1 VTLSTLATKIL
12 GSPAVESREAWA
24 DAAAQIKMSG
34 RFVLM
39 PELMDFVV
47 GHRAR
52 DEQEIGLLSSHLQL
66 PHDPCWIEYS
76 ALQYAQK
83 RGLDPSL
90 YPKNS
95 GMLFN
100 RGRDGLIRLQYLS
113 EEKDPGGDYLF
124 MYPYR
129 AVYSSNGISLEGIDR
144 APAVKLDEAFRSK
157 VKSAA
162 HLGIALI
169 CLLTAKNAPLR
180 IDPEEDMTKINARRE
195 RSGNAIL
202 FSAHAVS
209 WDLSRAERRIRQSG
223 EAASSEVRKE
233 AIAHIVRGHVK
244 IRKSGAFWWSPHV
257 RGSLA
262 EHTLQGRDYKVNASK
277 LGSL

>member
-1 VTLSTLATKIL
+1 L
-12 GSPAVESREAWA
+12 
-24 DAAAQIKMSG
+24 
-34 RFVLM
+34 
-39 PELMDFVV
+39 
-47 GHRAR
+47 
-52 DEQEIGLLSSHLQL
+52 
-66 PHDPCWIEYS
+66 
-76 ALQYAQK
+76 
-83 RGLDPSL
+83 RGVPI
-90 YPKNS
+90 
-95 GMLFN
+95 N
-100 RGRDGLIRLQYLS
+100 RGA
-113 EEKDPGGDYLF
+113 EE
-124 MYPYR
+124 
-129 AVYSSNGISLEGIDR
+129 EGIDR
-144 APAVKLDEAFRSK
+144 APAVKLDEAFPSK

-162 HLGIALI
+162 HLELGLI

-202 FSAHAVS
+202 FSVHAVS

-223 EAASSEVRKE
+223 ETVADEVRKE
-233 AIAHIVRGHVK
+233 AIAHIVRGHIK